1 MTEFSQFAKQAEG
14 IVMGA
19 DQREEINAAYQKLIQ
34 SVFVT
39 IERVANEHPKT
50 PDVVKFG
57 ECVKYVDV

>member
-1 MTEFSQFAKQAEG
+1 MAR
-14 IVMGA
+14 A

-34 SVFVT
+34 SGLRLT

-57 ECVKYVDV
+57 ECVKYVDVCHAFRLFFQ

>member
-1 MTEFSQFAKQAEG
+1 MTEFSQFAKQAES

-19 DQREEINAAYQKLIQ
+19 DQREEINAAYQMLIQ

-57 ECVKYVDV
+57 E